1 MDGSKARRTRNL
13 RYKRPA
19 LASLGYHAIRS
30 ELWDIREACADIHW
44 FTDQDND
51 TLLNALDGNE
61 DEVWEFKMAFAD
73 LEAKAD
79 SLEEVI
85 GELYGWDGDME
96 RTFNDCTVALIGNRY
111 RTIGFDSEEEDYF
124 ALTAYEEGVA
134 QTEAGKRLMRR
145 TKADMIATIGQCLG
159 ILLAF
164 FDLRQQYDYLK
175 ATFDILR
182 DENTSLL
189 QTIKLMDVILP
200 VTELDRANA
209 IFERILYQM
218 PPEPERKPAKELQQG
233 REVFQPERQAP
244 EKERQPQE
252 KAKQAQPRERQASRK
267 EKAVSGPVRG
277 RQGQVKLQRSES
289 QQPAKQGRQE
299 APVGQRQEDTPKKG
313 SRSERDSPVIKISS
327 SIPRESGTAR
337 GTSERPSIEARLQ
350 AYRAQSR
357 KPSAPAKVKAKTKS
371 QAKAR

>member
-1 MDGSKARRTRNL
+1 MTIGGGEAADQMVRMMLSGTEVAVRLGGSALKNL
-13 RYKRPA
+13 LALTMA
-19 LASLGYHAIRS
+19 LAHNRKVISGKVNMGKML
-30 ELWDIREACADIHW
+30 RE
-44 FTDQDND
+44 T
-51 TLLNALDGNE
+51 
-61 DEVWEFKMAFAD
+61 
-73 LEAKAD
+73 
-79 SLEEVI
+79 
-85 GELYGWDGDME
+85 
-96 RTFNDCTVALIGNRY
+96 R
-111 RTIGFDSEEEDYF
+111 
-124 ALTAYEEGVA
+124 
-134 QTEAGKRLMRR
+134 
-145 TKADMIATIGQCLG
+145 
-159 ILLAF
+159 
-164 FDLRQQYDYLK
+164 DLRRFPMTPQQFKQFKKLAK
-175 ATFDILR
+175 KHK
-182 DENTSLL
+182 LL
-189 QTIKLMDVILP
+189 FSVIKDKDDRGKLMDVILP